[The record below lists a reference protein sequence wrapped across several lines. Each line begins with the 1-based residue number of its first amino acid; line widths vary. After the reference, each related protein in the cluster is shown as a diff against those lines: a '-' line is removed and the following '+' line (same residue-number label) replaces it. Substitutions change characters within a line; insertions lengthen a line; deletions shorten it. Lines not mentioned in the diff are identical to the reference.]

1 MCHYPHYAD
10 RAFTVSKRQSP
21 SGPGGALGITLFRA
35 PCAQGRMEAPS
46 VEMSKDRIAEPEV
59 IATALAEERGTRR
72 ELLSERLLVL
82 LDDMLAGQAPN
93 AGRFCGYCYHP
104 LSPERDTCA
113 HCGHS
118 TADRPTVAA
127 VPRPVIEM
135 HRRRRGREGLVV
147 RAIAWGGLTV
157 GVIVAL
163 LPLAF
168 ANVSW
173 LSVLAFFG
181 LLAFFYLLSANLA
194 NSLGDSLG
202 YRWGQ
207 SLVRREWARFI
218 RQRDVQTAK
227 EEPLNR
233 RT

>member
-1 MCHYPHYAD
+1 
-10 RAFTVSKRQSP
+10 VSAESP
-21 SGPGGALGITLFRA
+21 GA
-35 PCAQGRMEAPS
+35 P
-46 VEMSKDRIAEPEV
+46 
-59 IATALAEERGTRR
+59 R
-72 ELLSERLLVL
+72 EILSERLLLL
-82 LDDMLAGQAPN
+82 LDDVLAGQAPN

-104 LSPERDTCA
+104 LSPERQVCT
-113 HCGHS
+113 HCGLS
-118 TADRPTVAA
+118 TAERPAVAA

-135 HRRRRGREGLVV
+135 HKRRRGREGLVV
-147 RAIAWGGLTV
+147 RTFAWGGLTV
-157 GVIVAL
+157 GVILAL

-194 NSLGDSLG
+194 NSLGDYLG

-218 RQRDVQTAK
+218 AERDR
-227 EEPLNR
+227 EP
-233 RT
+233 